1 MTQQTIDRIG
11 LAGHELAE
19 AMRAAVNEGYRV
31 QSAFT
36 PEQAEQI
43 TVSDTAKTLGQDTSK
58 VIVNEAGG
66 TDPLPQSNEPVRADN
81 RRSRD
86 IPNVKVE

>member
-1 MTQQTIDRIG
+1 MPQATIDRVG

-19 AMRAAVNEGYRV
+19 AMRDAVNEGYRV

-66 TDPLPQSNEPVRADN
+66 TEPLPQPTEPVRAEP
-81 RRSRD
+81 RSRREAS
-86 IPNVKVE
+86 NVKVE